1 MTRLVDAGVSADGA
15 EAAALA
21 EEHRAMLAAVMG
33 ECGYEMQQWIAELY
47 VREPAQLALPGP

>member
-1 MTRLVDAGVSADGA
+1 
-15 EAAALA
+15 
-21 EEHRAMLAAVMG
+21 MLAAVMG